1 MRHFIVRRLLLSIVT
16 LAIILVIVTLIPNVA
31 PGDPA
36 RKIAGGTASPER
48 LAEVTESLGLDK
60 SVSEQ
65 LVDSF
70 RSLLTLNFGEAFT
83 RPGFT
88 VVELVRSAL
97 WNSAKLVLFSLIL
110 LLPISILGGVIAA
123 YKKDTIIDRVI
134 VNVGVS
140 LASIPEFVA
149 GVLLLAVLAV
159 PIEFFRVSANPPDGA
174 NIFTQ
179 MRYLLLPALTVLTV
193 YFGYIARV
201 TRASTISALESDYS
215 RTAFMKGLSTRAV
228 FQKHV
233 LRNSLLPTVAVVGT
247 QLGYM
252 FGGMIGLELIFNY
265 PGLGRL
271 ILDSVDSADYPVLRG
286 GVLTVAVIYMVAT
299 LTADLVIAW
308 MNPRARL
315 ALAEG

>member
-1 MRHFIVRRLLLSIVT
+1 MT
-16 LAIILVIVTLIPNVA
+16 
-31 PGDPA
+31 
-36 RKIAGGTASPER
+36 
-48 LAEVTESLGLDK
+48 
-60 SVSEQ
+60 
-65 LVDSF
+65 
-70 RSLLTLNFGEAFT
+70 
-83 RPGFT
+83 
-88 VVELVRSAL
+88 
-97 WNSAKLVLFSLIL
+97 
-110 LLPISILGGVIAA
+110 
-123 YKKDTIIDRVI
+123 
-134 VNVGVS
+134 
-140 LASIPEFVA
+140 
-149 GVLLLAVLAV
+149 
-159 PIEFFRVSANPPDGA
+159 ANPPAGA
-174 NIFTQ
+174 GIFTQ
-179 MRYLLLPALTVLTV
+179 MRFLLLPALTVLTV

-215 RTAFMKGLSTRAV
+215 RTAFMKGLSTRGV

-271 ILDSVDSADYPVLRG
+271 ILDAVDSADYPVLRG
-286 GVLTVAVIYMVAT
+286 GVLTVAVVYMVAT